1 MTARMLA
8 QRQPPFEQCVT
19 ADWSRDPAPKMIGSQ
34 ASCRSGGSMRD
45 GRGARHAREGGC
57 ASTARAHAGDY
68 ADMSNEKPGENPGR
82 RNPKVSR
89 GRFVRP
95 GSAGT

>member
-1 MTARMLA
+1 MAVRVEA
-8 QRQPPFEQCVT
+8 VR
-19 ADWSRDPAPKMIGSQ
+19 G
-34 ASCRSGGSMRD
+34 SGG
-45 GRGARHAREGGC
+45 GLA
-57 ASTARAHAGDY
+57 ASDY

-95 GSAGT
+95 GSVGT